1 MVKIILR
8 GHEWELPHGMTI
20 RDAILKVGLDPQSI
34 LALREGKLV
43 NEETITRKNEV
54 IKLISVVSGG

>member
-1 MVKIILR
+1 MA
-8 GHEWELPHGMTI
+8 I

-34 LALREGKLV
+34 LALREGKLI
-43 NEETITRKNEV
+43 NEETITRENDV